1 MNPHESAF
9 AESFISKARRERAL
23 ELLASSK
30 NRHKFTSKF
39 DHHGRDFIPEC
50 IRSIEPRHQHPPN
63 ITDILRAMGAPDTCH
78 VIGGEH
84 DGKDMEL
91 LAALKQIVGYGT
103 GIVLSCIPGR
113 LAYFEG
119 EIRERFLLVRNVR
132 NLRVR
137 WRHQSPGAPP
147 QRPGR
152 ALIGASG
159 SYLRKSFAGHPTAIY
174 LGGFRGQEFSTA
186 TPVNNS

>member
-23 ELLASSK
+23 ELLGSPK
-30 NRHKFTSKF
+30 NRHKLTSTF
-39 DHHGRDFIPEC
+39 DHHGRDYFIPEC

-63 ITDILRAMGAPDTCH
+63 LAEILRAMGAPETCH

-91 LAALKQIVGYGT
+91 LTALKQIVGYGT
-103 GIVLSCIPGR
+103 GTVLSCIPGK

-119 EIRERFLLVRNVR
+119 EIRERFLLIRTTV
-132 NLRVR
+132 
-137 WRHQSPGAPP
+137 
-147 QRPGR
+147 
-152 ALIGASG
+152 
-159 SYLRKSFAGHPTAIY
+159 AG
-174 LGGFRGQEFSTA
+174 
-186 TPVNNS
+186 